1 MASLGPSVFFH
12 DGPRL
17 VALILSPSCGLV
29 VGHAVAALKPE
40 MRPSPFHHLSKH
52 LPSKQIP
59 LKTDHISANVF
70 SEGGTVQCLC
80 SEKFP

>member
-1 MASLGPSVFFH
+1 MDPSVFFMM
-12 DGPRL
+12 DL
-17 VALILSPSCGLV
+17 DWWLLSCPLHV
-29 VGHAVAALKPE
+29 VLLLATQLAALKPE

-59 LKTDHISANVF
+59 LKMDRISANVF